1 MKKLLAPVLC
11 IFFIHTARPPLLMPY
26 FGKTPVID
34 GSTSVKPNLE
44 KSNKPRKNI
53 PAGWGGGSLT
63 QETKPYKGIPMT
75 VYSLSEGAW
84 IQHRKVRLTSYKIE
98 VIGEDAIFG
107 HLHGGVKVEDPENR
121 ITFKAAKADYDKI
134 QELITMQGRPI
145 LQYYNSSNKLTK
157 ITAPYMKRY
166 LLENKT
172 SLEGGVIMEDGEY
185 TVISETAV
193 FYEKEDKLVMENH
206 PFVFGK
212 ETFITGERAVYNTDT
227 KTTSIENDTLL
238 ARVSYEVKDDSAPGA
253 KKDETE
259 SEKKEKVRTVTVMT
273 GDKMESYSGTD
284 SDSYAG
290 FFGNARIFRE
300 DYEYSGAYL
309 KAKGKDYKNLEAKDQ
324 VVFTDKVNNVR
335 MSGKLFEHFEDEK
348 YTHIT
353 EEPKIEFLS
362 KEGEVK
368 STLRCVELER
378 FGERKEM
385 VARGNVV
392 IESEES
398 IIHGDYGTYFEEEKK
413 LVVEGNPRLE
423 KEGSIVRS
431 GKIIIYPEENKV
443 LLTDGLGIVP
453 VKK

>member
-1 MKKLLAPVLC
+1 
-11 IFFIHTARPPLLMPY
+11 
-26 FGKTPVID
+26 
-34 GSTSVKPNLE
+34 
-44 KSNKPRKNI
+44 
-53 PAGWGGGSLT
+53 
-63 QETKPYKGIPMT
+63 
-75 VYSLSEGAW
+75 
-84 IQHRKVRLTSYKIE
+84 
-98 VIGEDAIFG
+98 
-107 HLHGGVKVEDPENR
+107 
-121 ITFKAAKADYDKI
+121 
-134 QELITMQGRPI
+134 
-145 LQYYNSSNKLTK
+145 
-157 ITAPYMKRY
+157 
-166 LLENKT
+166 
-172 SLEGGVIMEDGEY
+172 MEDGEY

-212 ETFITGERAVYNTDT
+212 ETFITGEKAVYNTDT
-227 KTTSIENDTLL
+227 KTTSIEKDTLL
-238 ARVSYEVKDDSAPGA
+238 ARLSFEVKEDSVPGA
-253 KKDETE
+253 KKAETE

-273 GDKMESYSGTD
+273 GDKMESYSGTET
-284 SDSYAG
+284 DSYAG

-443 LLTDGLGIVP
+443 LLNYSRRLWDVF
-453 VKK
+453 